1 MLTLTQMLDL
11 AVSYTLLQ
19 SCPSMPSSDRLW
31 REVGSPNP
39 FDQHWSPLGCALKVW
54 QPNLPR
60 GAVHGLPALFEHVG
74 LLLPCGTS
82 VLCNGSICMSLRR
95 SLQFTGECAWD
106 VIRICKSALCII
118 SILNA
123 FEMTVSG
130 RRIDV
135 VDWNGWLASLC
146 WCRRG
151 KAMQEEWQHLY
162 CSEWHNRKDTDG
174 CKGGAKVTG

>member
-1 MLTLTQMLDL
+1 MP
-11 AVSYTLLQ
+11 YILLQ
-19 SCPSMPSSDRLW
+19 LCPSMPSSARLW
-31 REVGSPNP
+31 REVGSPNL
-39 FDQHWSPLGCALKVW
+39 FEQHQSPLGCTLKVW
-54 QPNLPR
+54 QHSLPKR
-60 GAVHGLPALFEHVG
+60 AVQGLPFLFEHAG

-82 VLCNGSICMSLRR
+82 VLCNGSICVSLSK
-95 SLQFTGECAWD
+95 SLQFTGECEWD
-106 VIRICKSALCII
+106 VIRICKSALCIT

-123 FEMTVSG
+123 FKMTVSG

-146 WCRRG
+146 WWRRG

-174 CKGGAKVTG
+174 WKGGAKVTG